1 MRVFLKATFL
11 ASLIAIYSGFAVG
24 ASTAG
29 IGSKEDVQKFRWKS
43 KSIEIAISRSLT
55 SQNTNIKS
63 GSDVAGAIR
72 RSIASWQDVA
82 SIEIVTTESG
92 KTDVS
97 PAGPSGDGVS
107 LITIAQTP
115 ENLLFFGRDPYSVSA
130 RTRIFYNRRGII
142 TEADIVLNPFQQFS
156 TDGSYG
162 TFDLESTLRHE
173 IGHLLGLRHSKV
185 VGATMYD
192 SALKN
197 GDNGLQYQIGRLSDD
212 DIASIR
218 AIYGSSQPNE
228 ECCGSIVGKISS
240 TSRSG
245 REFLVWAQDSF
256 SGRIVS
262 STTTDR
268 LKGFRLDGLIVG
280 KYSVYAIE
288 SGVMPGFSRQRL
300 EDVIV
305 EKGSTASLNSR
316 YSRKPVGFSLELLG
330 MNGLLSDSSITLERG
345 SSYILLAGGKNI
357 SSDRVRIVCDSPFL
371 SVERESIEN
380 VTFDANLSAVSFRIV
395 VDNETPPG
403 QYNIL
408 AISDNDSADIRVGA
422 LTVAAE

>member
-1 MRVFLKATFL
+1 MRIFLKAIFL
-11 ASLIAIYSGFAVG
+11 AALIVIYSGFAVG
-24 ASTAG
+24 ATTAG
-29 IGSKEDVQKFRWKS
+29 IGSKEDAQKLRWKT

-72 RSIASWQDVA
+72 RSLAAWQDVA
-82 SIEIVTTESG
+82 SIEIVMAESS

-115 ENLLFFGRDPYSVSA
+115 ENVLFFGRDPYAVSA

-173 IGHLLGLRHSKV
+173 IGHLLGLRHSNV

-192 SALKN
+192 SASKN
-197 GDNGLQYQIGRLSDD
+197 GDSGLPYQIGRLSDD

-218 AIYGSSQPNE
+218 AIYGTKESNE
-228 ECCGSIVGKISS
+228 ECCGSIVGKILS
-240 TSRSG
+240 TSRGG
-245 REFLVWAQDSF
+245 REYMVWAQDSF
-256 SGRIVS
+256 SGRIVT
-262 STTTDR
+262 STTTER
-268 LKGFRLDGLIVG
+268 GKGFRLDGLSAG
-280 KYSVYAIE
+280 KYSVHAIE
-288 SGVMPGFSRQRL
+288 SGINPGFSSQRL
-300 EDVIV
+300 DDVVV
-305 EKGSTASLNSR
+305 EKGSTTTITSR
-316 YSRKPVGFSLELLG
+316 YSRKPIGFSLELLG
-330 MNGLLSDSSITLERG
+330 INGLLSDSSITLERG

-357 SSDRVRIVCDSPFL
+357 SSDRVRIVSDSPFL
-371 SVERESIEN
+371 TVERGSIEN
-380 VTFDANLSAVSFRIV
+380 IVFDANLSAVSFRIT
-395 VDNETPPG
+395 VDPETPPG

-408 AISDNDSADIRVGA
+408 AISDNDAADIRIGA
-422 LTVAAE
+422 VTITAE